1 MSEQSDNLTNI
12 CTSSALWVWRP
23 KIIALASKSRE
34 ITCSGHHMR
43 CHQRIKA
50 VDERGK
56 QQEIPAG
63 DKDRWSMGEIEHE
76 TDKCVRETER
86 VGDLKDT
93 A

>member
-1 MSEQSDNLTNI
+1 
-12 CTSSALWVWRP
+12 
-23 KIIALASKSRE
+23 
-34 ITCSGHHMR
+34 MR

-63 DKDRWSMGEIEHE
+63 DKDRRSMGEIEHE